1 MQNGY
6 SVMEKNNMKFKG
18 KLKQTLPKG
27 TFIRTIGDLKQKTI
41 LSDSH
46 SNAINAGKNKQ
57 SLALIEGDLISYQV
71 DNNFILHGGKT
82 KELVDFQVLATAKKS
97 LCITILLAG
106 KLDFGYDDL
115 NFFYDAAKQQRG
127 VVVSLTRPVSFRRT
141 LFKDNQ
147 VAKLN
152 IILLQQWIEH
162 RIRCDDNFSHFISQH
177 LANFELQLTTE
188 ILSLTTNIIESS
200 APSTAIEQMHLE
212 SLTQQLLLKVLMQ
225 LNETVSVINQVE
237 NTTLNED
244 SIGYDRVF
252 DTLVSYIEANLD
264 QDMTVS
270 HLAKFS
276 AMSVSSLQH
285 KFKSTLG
292 ISVLGYIRRRRLN
305 IAKQQLEAGLMT
317 ISGAAYNAGYRH
329 PSNFTSAF
337 KKAFGIPPQDLILKT
352 DHA

>member
-6 SVMEKNNMKFKG
+6 SVMEKNFMKFKG
-18 KLKQTLPKG
+18 ELKQTLPKG

-41 LSDSH
+41 FSDSH
-46 SNAINAGKNKQ
+46 SNTCTTDKNKQ

-71 DNNFILHGGKT
+71 NNNFILHGGKT

-115 NFFYDAAKQQRG
+115 NFFYDATQQQRG
-127 VVVSLTRPVSFRRT
+127 VVVSLTKPVSFRRT
-141 LFKDNQ
+141 LYKDNQ

-152 IILLQQWIEH
+152 IILLHQWIEH

-188 ILSLTTNIIESS
+188 ILYLTTNIIESS
-200 APSTAIEQMHLE
+200 TPSTAIEQIHLE

-225 LNETVSVINQVE
+225 LNDAASVIKQLE
-237 NTTLNED
+237 NTNLINE
-244 SIGYDRVF
+244 SKGYDPVL
-252 DTLVSYIEANLD
+252 DKLVSYIEANLYMD
-264 QDMTVS
+264 LSVS
-270 HLAKFS
+270 DLAKFS
-276 AMSVSSLQH
+276 AMSISSLQH
-285 KFKSTLG
+285 KFKSSLG

-305 IAKQQLEAGLMT
+305 IAKQQLEAGLMS
-317 ISGAAYNAGYRH
+317 ISEAAYDAGYRH

-337 KKAFGIPPQDLILKT
+337 KKVFGIPPQDLIVKT